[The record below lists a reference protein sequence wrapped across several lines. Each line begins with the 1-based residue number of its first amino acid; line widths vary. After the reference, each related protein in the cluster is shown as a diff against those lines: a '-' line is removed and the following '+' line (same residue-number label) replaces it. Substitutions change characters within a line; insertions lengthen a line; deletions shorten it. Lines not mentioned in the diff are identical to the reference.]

1 MKKELISEHIFLFPF
16 SWHYNHKKETNLF
29 MQHNQIQN
37 KLFNKLAGWKIHDLK
52 IATEKDYNEFVY
64 FYKPI
69 RTALYTMH
77 KGPIIVRNYTYEKLA
92 DVNYFMITVSG
103 MTYKLYIEEI
113 GLKIYKTGI
122 GLLSFTM
129 RNTAYKEIEAI
140 EAINSFSKGVYPP
153 ILPLSKA
160 KEELFPDEI
169 ILHLNE
175 ACHIVESYKENY
187 LKNGLKISNIIMTV
201 LGEDFDIKV
210 QNEKPSKITIDTIL
224 GNQMFCL
231 CVYKNQ
237 EVLKHIQEATASY
250 EDLERMMTINKKIAY
265 HEADDIPEHIGS
277 TYYLKNQDSIYGISR
292 FALLCVTREIPEDRL
307 YDQLVSL
314 VLMQRATLLSLSN
327 EIAKVSTLGKE
338 EISSAISSIYEI
350 YIQFINQLYFKEVT
364 EDAQGAH
371 IYEKLSHQLKI
382 NEELEQ
388 LNFEIDK
395 VREYANLVEQ
405 AQSAVKVELLTIIG
419 AALVIPSFVTSLF
432 GMNILQK
439 EINHWW
445 RSERVGL
452 WMNSYVL
459 LPILVTV
466 VVCTWNKKKTKLNIT
481 LKIIYALIFCMSIFI
496 ICRYGSGV

>member
-1 MKKELISEHIFLFPF
+1 MDKELISEHIFLFPF
-16 SWHYNHKKETNLF
+16 SWSYNHKKDTNLF
-29 MQHNQIQN
+29 VQHTQIQ
-37 KLFNKLAGWKIHDLK
+37 KKFFTQLEGWEEHDLK
-52 IATEKDYNEFVY
+52 LVTEKDYNEFVY

-69 RTALYTMH
+69 RTALYTIH
-77 KGPIIVRNYTYEKLA
+77 KEPVIVRNYTYKSLA
-92 DVNYFMITVSG
+92 SNNYFIITVSG
-103 MTYKLYIEEI
+103 IAYKLHIEAI

-122 GLLSFTM
+122 GLLSFTLS
-129 RNTAYKEIEAI
+129 NTDYGGFEAI
-140 EAINSFSKGVYPP
+140 EGINSFSKGVYPP
-153 ILPLSKA
+153 LLPLSKA

-169 ILHLNE
+169 ILHLNDQ
-175 ACHIVESYKENY
+175 CHIDERYEKNY
-187 LKNGLKISNIIMTV
+187 LKKGLDISKVIMEV
-201 LGEDFDIKV
+201 LGKDFEPKESHGK
-210 QNEKPSKITIDTIL
+210 NGKIAIETIL

-231 CVYKNQ
+231 CLYKNK
-237 EVLKHIQEATASY
+237 EILRSIQEGTVSY
-250 EDLERMMTINKKIAY
+250 ETLERMMTINKKVAY
-265 HEADDIPEHIGS
+265 HEEDDIPEHIGS
-277 TYYLKNQDSIYGISR
+277 TYYLKNEGGIYGISR
-292 FALLCVTREIPEDRL
+292 FALLCVAKEIPKNRL

-371 IYEKLSHQLKI
+371 IYEKLSEQLKI
-382 NEELEQ
+382 QEELEQ
-388 LNFEIDK
+388 LNFEIDE

-405 AQSAVKVELLTIIG
+405 AQSTVKVELLTIIG

-459 LPILVTV
+459 LPVLVTV
-466 VVCTWNKKKTKLNIT
+466 VVCTWNKKKTKLHIT
-481 LKIIYALIFCMSIFI
+481 LKIIYVLIFCCSIFI